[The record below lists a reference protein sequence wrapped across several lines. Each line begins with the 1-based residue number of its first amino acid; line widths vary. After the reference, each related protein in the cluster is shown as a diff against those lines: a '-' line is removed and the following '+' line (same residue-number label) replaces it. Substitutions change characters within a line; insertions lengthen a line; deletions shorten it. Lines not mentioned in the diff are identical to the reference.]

1 MARPANH
8 IPTDRE
14 RGVLQSLIEGQW
26 LLAAELHPAVPST
39 IFVMIG
45 KGWIERKQYAAVS
58 KYRITASGR
67 AALKQVIPSK
77 PCPRQKRV
85 RKRLKAKGS

>member
-1 MARPANH
+1 MGQNGSASLRNWQFFGRIRWLMARPANH

-67 AALKQVIPSK
+67 AALKQ
-77 PCPRQKRV
+77 
-85 RKRLKAKGS
+85 